1 MKYEANKNQTRTK
14 LEPTKNHN
22 PTITITI
29 TLQTTISF
37 SPAPLAGADCVRFVE
52 ILPRLFEACKMEQR
66 ARFAPIR
73 IQNIP
78 S

>member
-14 LEPTKNHN
+14 LEPT
-22 PTITITI
+22 ITITQ
-29 TLQTTISF
+29 QTTISF
-37 SPAPLAGADCVRFVE
+37 SPAPFAGADCVRFVE
-52 ILPRLFEACKMEQR
+52 ILPRLFGACKMEQR